1 MYSYCVL
8 CYNLMQSYVLLNIM
22 AKLYNLYITYAFV
35 LLTLRRVKGFIR
47 LIEHSMTGSNGLKR
61 ISLLKHGRDLKFYA
75 FKKTK

>member
-8 CYNLMQSYVLLNIM
+8 CYNLVQSYVLLNII
-22 AKLYNLYITYAFV
+22 AKLYTLYITYAFV
-35 LLTLRRVKGFIR
+35 LLTLRGVEGFIR
-47 LIEHSMTGSNGLKR
+47 LIEHSMTRSNGLKR